1 MKRKIVMAAT
11 SQTNQGSWQKAFL
24 DPVSFDQTIAYS
36 ELLSL
41 ATQPI
46 DFTQDGA
53 LTPERLRKFL
63 CTGAGFSLW
72 YGFERVTEKV
82 MQALFD
88 LAQER
93 KVIDQMECM
102 QQGEIVNFITG
113 FDSEK
118 RAALHTATRDI
129 FDQHQTTTIALEA
142 REASLKE
149 HEKLKK
155 FLNKIDQNES
165 FSEMIFVGI
174 GGSELGP
181 CALYQSLGFY
191 AKPGRRVHF
200 VGNVDP
206 DDVGI
211 ILKEVDLSKALVVVI
226 SKSGTTLETATNEE
240 FFREAFRKKGL
251 IPEKHFVAVTMPK
264 TPMDNP
270 QKYLESF
277 YLWDYVGGRY
287 SSTSMV
293 GGVLIGFMMGYEV
306 FHELCRGAHE
316 MDLVALQRDVK
327 KNLPLI
333 GALIGVWNRNFMH
346 YPTVAVIPYSRMLK
360 RFPAHLQQCD
370 MESNGKRID
379 RKADITKFQTGPI
392 VWGEPGTN
400 AQHSFFQLI
409 HQGTNIVPLEMIGFA
424 TSQGNEDLEYEGTT
438 SQEKLLSNLFA
449 QAIALAKGQK
459 NANPNKVFPG
469 NRPSSL
475 LMAKKLTPYSL
486 GALLSYYENK
496 IAFQGFI
503 WGVNSFDQEG
513 VQYGKQ
519 LANKCLN
526 QFACRRSAN
535 ISEEFPLGETLIDLL
550 QEIV

>member
-1 MKRKIVMAAT
+1 MET
-11 SQTNQGSWQKAFL
+11 SSQHTAQNIWQKSFL
-24 DPVSFDQTIAYS
+24 DPASFDQTIAYS
-36 ELLSL
+36 ALLSL
-41 ATQPI
+41 AAQPI
-46 DFTQDGA
+46 DLTQDGVV
-53 LTPERLRKFL
+53 TPERLKKFT
-63 CTGAGFSLW
+63 CNGAGFTLL

-82 MQALFD
+82 LEALFD

-113 FDSEK
+113 FDSER

-129 FDQHQTTTIALEA
+129 FDQHQTTSAAQAA

-155 FLNKIDQNES
+155 FLNDIDASNR
-165 FSEMIFVGI
+165 FSDMLFVGI

-181 CALYQSLGFY
+181 SALYQSLAFY

-200 VGNVDP
+200 IGNVDP
-206 DDVGI
+206 DDVAI
-211 ILKEVDLSKALVVVI
+211 VLKEVDLSKALVVVI

-240 FFREAFRKKGL
+240 FLRSAFQKKGL
-251 IPEKHFVAVTMPK
+251 IPENHFVSVTMPN

-270 QKYLESF
+270 KRYLESF
-277 YLWDYVGGRY
+277 HLWDYVGGRY

-293 GGVLIGFMMGYEV
+293 GGVLIGFAMGYEV

-316 MDLVALQRDVK
+316 MDVVALRRDIK
-327 KNLPLI
+327 QNLPLM

-346 YPTVAVIPYSRMLK
+346 YPTTAVIPYSRMLK

-379 RKADITKFQTGPI
+379 HKADVVKFQTGPI

-409 HQGTNIVPLEMIGFA
+409 HQGTNIVPLEIIGF
-424 TSQGNEDLEYEGTT
+424 TTQQGDQDFEYQGTT

-469 NRPSSL
+469 NRPSL
-475 LMAKKLTPYSL
+475 LILAKKLTPYSL
-486 GALLSYYENK
+486 GALLSYYEHK

-513 VQYGKQ
+513 VQLGKQ
-519 LANKCLN
+519 LADKCLI
-526 QFACRRSAN
+526 QFACRRSAK
-535 ISEEFPLGETLIDLL
+535 ISEEFPLGEALIEIC
-550 QEIV
+550 QEVV